1 MARRTITDLGVAA
14 LKPKAARY
22 NFADPQLPGHY
33 IRVTPRGGKSF
44 AVVTRDPNGKQ
55 IWATIGPTHLHTIS
69 EARELAR
76 DLIKKIKA
84 GEDRGGPTPAEPK
97 TDQAGRP
104 HSRGAEGYEFAS

>member
-1 MARRTITDLGVAA
+1 MARRTITDIGVAA

-33 IRVTPRGGKSF
+33 IRVAPSGGRSF

-55 IWATIGPTHLHTIS
+55 IWATIGQTHLHTIS

-76 DLIKKIKA
+76 DLIRSKQVKIGA
-84 GEDRGGPTPAEPK
+84 VPR
-97 TDQAGRP
+97 
-104 HSRGAEGYEFAS
+104 HSPRSPSNG